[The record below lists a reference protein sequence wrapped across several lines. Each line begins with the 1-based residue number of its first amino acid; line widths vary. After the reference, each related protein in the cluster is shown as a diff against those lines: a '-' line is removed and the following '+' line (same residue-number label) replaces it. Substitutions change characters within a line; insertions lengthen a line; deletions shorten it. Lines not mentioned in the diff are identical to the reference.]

1 MKRQKEIECDK
12 EERKKKKTCVLLHNS
27 GVNVKIDGDSLL
39 LNSLKQRKK
48 YHFCQKAVTWDTI
61 QWSIIAFV

>member
-39 LNSLKQRKK
+39 LNKERN
-48 YHFCQKAVTWDTI
+48 
-61 QWSIIAFV
+61 IISVKRL